1 MFGVSA
7 RVRAG
12 WHLWGWFMAIGL
24 EHAIAQLGAGFAGS
38 VLLPGDSG
46 YDEARSVWNGEIDRR
61 PAVIACCADAS
72 DVAAAIA
79 FGREQ
84 GLEISVRGGGHNF
97 AGVAVV
103 EAGLMISLA
112 PMRWVTVDPSRRLV
126 RCGGGA
132 SWAEVDAATQE
143 YGLAVT
149 GGYVS
154 HTGVG
159 GLTLGGGIGWLT
171 RKLGLTCDNLVSVEM
186 VTADGDVLSVSAD
199 EHPDLFWAVRGGGG
213 NFGVA
218 TTFEFRLHEVGPMAQ
233 LGLFFWGIDQGE
245 APLKFAR
252 ELLKT
257 LPDEMGV
264 FFAGMSA
271 PPEPF
276 VPEEHHFAH
285 GFAVFVVS
293 FTASDE
299 LSSLVARIDETLPP
313 LFQFVTPIP
322 YVELQKI
329 QDESQAWGSFAYEKG
344 LYLDDLSDEAIA
356 TMVEHL
362 PQKAS
367 PTSVIGMFP
376 LGGAYARCSR

>member
-1 MFGVSA
+1 MLRLD
-7 RVRAG
+7 RV
-12 WHLWGWFMAIGL
+12 
-24 EHAIAQLGAGFAGS
+24 
-38 VLLPGDSG
+38 
-46 YDEARSVWNGEIDRR
+46 
-61 PAVIACCADAS
+61 
-72 DVAAAIA
+72 
-79 FGREQ
+79 GREQ
-84 GLEISVRGGGHNF
+84 RLEISVRGGGHNF

-103 EAGLMISLA
+103 EAGLIISLA
-112 PMRWVTVDPSRRLV
+112 PMRWVTVDPSHRLV

-199 EHPDLFWAVRGGGG
+199 ELPDLFWAVRGGGG

-218 TTFEFRLHEVGPMAQ
+218 TAFEFRLHEVGPMAQ

-276 VPEEHHFAH
+276 VPEEHHLAD
-285 GFAVFVVS
+285 GFAVFVVVS
-293 FTASDE
+293 LHRTNSR
-299 LSSLVARIDETLPP
+299 LSSR
-313 LFQFVTPIP
+313 
-322 YVELQKI
+322 
-329 QDESQAWGSFAYEKG
+329 ESTRRSHR
-344 LYLDDLSDEAIA
+344 S
-356 TMVEHL
+356 
-362 PQKAS
+362 S
-367 PTSVIGMFP
+367 S
-376 LGGAYARCSR
+376 S